1 MTSSSINFQKNL
13 LRSETKK
20 ENPKIYSEKKIKKNG
35 NSPYKMNQKFKP
47 DPFSPIPK
55 RIQPKLI
62 QSVSSFE
69 LEDDEPILSTSRR
82 NILLSFAS
90 KSRAGLNEY

>member
-13 LRSETKK
+13 LGSETKK

-47 DPFSPIPK
+47 DP
-55 RIQPKLI
+55 
-62 QSVSSFE
+62 
-69 LEDDEPILSTSRR
+69 
-82 NILLSFAS
+82 
-90 KSRAGLNEY
+90 